1 MVTRRGQNRTWYL
14 ARLTRGPVLVGA
26 MGTADCGEPGQGT
39 VQVTPETHQRLA
51 PHVDS
56 KAKGRLQKVA
66 GKSLSIK
73 DRTPASPSQ

>member
-1 MVTRRGQNRTWYL
+1 
-14 ARLTRGPVLVGA
+14 